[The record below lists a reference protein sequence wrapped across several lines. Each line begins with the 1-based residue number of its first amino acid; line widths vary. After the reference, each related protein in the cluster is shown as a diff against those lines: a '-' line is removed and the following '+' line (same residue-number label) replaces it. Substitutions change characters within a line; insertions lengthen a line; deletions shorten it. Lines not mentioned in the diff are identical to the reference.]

1 MSMQGRHKTG
11 QALMHAIL
19 ALVAIYT
26 LAPLVFLIFNSFK
39 SNNEIVDSP
48 VSAPSSWSFQY
59 IISAA
64 QQIHFFRAIWI
75 TFVITFISVLLL
87 VMVSSLAAWV
97 MVRSKSILGTV
108 LYLGFTAAMLIPFQ
122 SLMYPLLDLFEKIGL
137 KNIPGL
143 IFMYGGF
150 GLSMSVFLYHG
161 FIKSVPQSL
170 EEAAIIDGANI
181 FQMFF
186 KVVFPLLKGT
196 TVTVIVL
203 NGMWIWND
211 YLLPFLVIGNSN
223 GVKTLTLELYFAKL
237 TSGQYGNPWELIF
250 PAVLV
255 TIIPIVILYIFLQK
269 YIVAGVAEGAV
280 KMYTDWQGRMM
291 RKPHSC
297 RVSAGNC
304 ENPPCAGFRC
314 IREAVKQQAF
324 YRHQGRGLLTRHYLI
339 RKRGFCSWKKKS
351 GGKRQSFIR
360 FTPAAF
366 MMRMG
371 MESAICAVLLKN
383 WTISVTSGQM

>member
-203 NGMWIWND
+203 M
-211 YLLPFLVIGNSN
+211 
-223 GVKTLTLELYFAKL
+223 
-237 TSGQYGNPWELIF
+237 
-250 PAVLV
+250 
-255 TIIPIVILYIFLQK
+255 
-269 YIVAGVAEGAV
+269 
-280 KMYTDWQGRMM
+280 
-291 RKPHSC
+291 
-297 RVSAGNC
+297 
-304 ENPPCAGFRC
+304 
-314 IREAVKQQAF
+314 
-324 YRHQGRGLLTRHYLI
+324 
-339 RKRGFCSWKKKS
+339 
-351 GGKRQSFIR
+351 
-360 FTPAAF
+360 
-366 MMRMG
+366 
-371 MESAICAVLLKN
+371 
-383 WTISVTSGQM
+383 

>member
-75 TFVITFISVLLL
+75 TFVITFISVL
-87 VMVSSLAAWV
+87 
-97 MVRSKSILGTV
+97 LGTV

-280 KMYTDWQGRMM
+280 KM
-291 RKPHSC
+291 
-297 RVSAGNC
+297 
-304 ENPPCAGFRC
+304 
-314 IREAVKQQAF
+314 
-324 YRHQGRGLLTRHYLI
+324 
-339 RKRGFCSWKKKS
+339 
-351 GGKRQSFIR
+351 
-360 FTPAAF
+360 
-366 MMRMG
+366 
-371 MESAICAVLLKN
+371 
-383 WTISVTSGQM
+383 

>member
-19 ALVAIYT
+19 VVVAIYT

-75 TFVITFISVLLL
+75 TFVITIISVLLL

-161 FIKSVPQSL
+161 FIKSVPASL
-170 EEAAIIDGANI
+170 EEAAVLEEEPPQAVRTPAAATTPAAVRKLRREIIFFIIQYPPVGSFSYDRCTKQGASLKAALLCVCI
-181 FQMFF
+181 HYSLAGR
-186 KVVFPLLKGT
+186 VVQFTNRPYFSGHFPAFYVKATKKSML
-196 TVTVIVL
+196 
-203 NGMWIWND
+203 
-211 YLLPFLVIGNSN
+211 FLVIFS
-223 GVKTLTLELYFAKL
+223 
-237 TSGQYGNPWELIF
+237 
-250 PAVLV
+250 
-255 TIIPIVILYIFLQK
+255 
-269 YIVAGVAEGAV
+269 
-280 KMYTDWQGRMM
+280 
-291 RKPHSC
+291 
-297 RVSAGNC
+297 
-304 ENPPCAGFRC
+304 
-314 IREAVKQQAF
+314 
-324 YRHQGRGLLTRHYLI
+324 
-339 RKRGFCSWKKKS
+339 FCSLC
-351 GGKRQSFIR
+351 FI
-360 FTPAAF
+360 
-366 MMRMG
+366 
-371 MESAICAVLLKN
+371 VK
-383 WTISVTSGQM
+383 